1 MTPFDYLG
9 QLLDRAYAKNKALG
23 FLLAL
28 LIVVVA
34 TAAAALL
41 NQDGKSDARAIPT
54 STREAAPSTPRES
67 QSGAAAPRARAPF
80 DA

>member
-9 QLLDRAYAKNKALG
+9 RMLDRAYARNKALG
-23 FLLAL
+23 FFVAL
-28 LIVVVA
+28 LIVAIA

-41 NQDGKSDARAIPT
+41 DQDGTSAARVIPT
-54 STREAAPSTPRES
+54 STREAAPSAPRES
-67 QSGAAAPRARAPF
+67 KSGAPAPRSRALL

>member
-41 NQDGKSDARAIPT
+41 DQDGTSAARAIPT

-67 QSGAAAPRARAPF
+67 QSGSAAPRARAPL